1 MKIIIAFI
9 LSVLVTACEKP
20 GTLESTKQKAQAE
33 QEAGKEVD
41 NRNLEEKAKKM
52 ETELANRHIYYAAL
66 VGTYEGDVKVEN
78 ETYKIKIIISKSIP
92 PYSGDRVRQLSEI
105 ESDLINL
112 NLILQIVQWHPSD
125 VNTGVG
131 CRIGQVKP
139 NADRGVLTV
148 ASQECPNAY
157 TIYLSEKEVK
167 GLDNKENIAERIA
180 QQIKDHSLNEVEG
193 LVGTIQPSF
202 NANTYT
208 FIVRRKE

>member
-1 MKIIIAFI
+1 MKIVLVFVM
-9 LSVLVTACEKP
+9 SVLIAACEKT

-33 QEAGKEVD
+33 QEAGKDVD

-52 ETELANRHIYYAAL
+52 EAELANRHNYYSAL

-78 ETYKIKIIISKSIP
+78 EIYKIKLIISKSIP

-105 ESDLINL
+105 ENDLINL
-112 NLILQIVQWHPSD
+112 NLILQIVQWHPAD

-139 NADRGVLTV
+139 NSDRGLITV
-148 ASQECPNAY
+148 ASQECPNSYA
-157 TIYLSEKEVK
+157 IYLSEKEVR
-167 GLDNKENIAERIA
+167 GLEDKENIAERIA
-180 QQIKDHSLNEVEG
+180 QLIKANSLSQVEG

-202 NANTYT
+202 NASTYT
-208 FIVRRKE
+208 FIARRK